1 MGTAPSGGKALEIFE
16 EYGPDLVLA
25 DIMMGSV
32 GGIEVL
38 KAAKK
43 KRPSTMVILLT
54 GFAADESTE
63 DAMKLGA
70 WAYLEKPCSVENLPE
85 KLSKRLA
92 RQDRMQKSGTAL
104 DGLNNRAQLPLL
116 DGNLGLCPR

>member
-43 KRPSTMVILLT
+43 KRPSAMVILLT
-54 GFAADESTE
+54 GFVADESTE

-70 WAYLEKPCSVENLPE
+70 LAYLKKPCSVENLPE

-104 DGLNNRAQLPLL
+104 D
-116 DGNLGLCPR
+116 